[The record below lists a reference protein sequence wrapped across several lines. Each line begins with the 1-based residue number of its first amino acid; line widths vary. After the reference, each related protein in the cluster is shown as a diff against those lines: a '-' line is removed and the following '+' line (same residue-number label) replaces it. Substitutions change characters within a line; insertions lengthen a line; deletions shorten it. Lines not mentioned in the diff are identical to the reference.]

1 MTQILSKTFSSMIK
15 IKSFLWKTVLDW
27 CEKQLILLSVYS
39 TTFFSRLNI
48 SILCHFLRS
57 SDKLQKNLSSTLYIK
72 ICVPYSSATSSMTEV
87 TLIMHFVCQS
97 SFMTRKKKQFAEQ
110 NIYDRYH
117 HTIDK
122 DFCHISFPIFLLK
135 FPNVHQSFSTIMF
148 LKKYSF
154 EELKERKVFKDF
166 SFTIYINIFEII

>member
-97 SFMTRKKKQFAEQ
+97 GFMTRKKTVCWTESLWPISSYHWQRFLSYILS
-110 NIYDRYH
+110 NISLE
-117 HTIDK
+117 
-122 DFCHISFPIFLLK
+122 ISKCSPK
-135 FPNVHQSFSTIMF
+135 F
-148 LKKYSF
+148 
-154 EELKERKVFKDF
+154 
-166 SFTIYINIFEII
+166 